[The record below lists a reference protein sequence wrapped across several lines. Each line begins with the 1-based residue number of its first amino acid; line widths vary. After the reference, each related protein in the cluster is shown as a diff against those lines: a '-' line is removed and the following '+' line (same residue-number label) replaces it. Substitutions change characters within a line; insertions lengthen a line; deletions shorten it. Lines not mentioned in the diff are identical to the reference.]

1 MWPFKTKPNRF
12 DVELAEVK
20 ALTESALTTVSS
32 PLYQVSDITLAPPID
47 PPIPHETNEQSI
59 YARPPQIDKF
69 PVVIGANLTGQY
81 VSNAFRL
88 CNSGWRY
95 QYVDLLDELLEND
108 PDTRAVV
115 RARVLGVAC
124 GRYTIAPAELG
135 QNATDS
141 ERELAKTIAA
151 DFEVEWVNIPF
162 LTQRLQQLA
171 WADWYGLAA
180 LEIKWEHPQSSRWE
194 IAELSF
200 IHSRRLNLT
209 NPNSWDVYVY
219 DQGLVG
225 PGPNNMGPTTGVY
238 GLPVSKYPG
247 KFIVHTP
254 ALSGQYPTRDGEGR
268 YVAFFMLLKRM
279 VERATAQDF
288 ERVIRPWVIGYFN
301 RKNQEGKELPVA
313 DKLDIALLQSALQA
327 LGSGSMNSAALP
339 NSVKIELLKA
349 AAAMSASEF
358 LSFLNRSIAKALLGQ
373 AFTTEP
379 GPNGNMATAEVADK
393 NTGKILEYS
402 VDALCD
408 TLRAHMAVPWL
419 QLNHPGVSKRFAPRI
434 VGNVSDLPKPA
445 ELMTMAAQG
454 ARIDMPIDIDDLAAR
469 THLKVLE
476 ADDTTG
482 RRTRI
487 VSEKAGPN
495 PTDDGEPLQQKTDG
509 AKPEPGKLVP
519 INGKPN
525 AAPSVAAQKNTKDR
539 L

>member
-1 MWPFKTKPNRF
+1 
-12 DVELAEVK
+12 
-20 ALTESALTTVSS
+20 
-32 PLYQVSDITLAPPID
+32 
-47 PPIPHETNEQSI
+47 
-59 YARPPQIDKF
+59 
-69 PVVIGANLTGQY
+69 
-81 VSNAFRL
+81 
-88 CNSGWRY
+88 
-95 QYVDLLDELLEND
+95 
-108 PDTRAVV
+108 
-115 RARVLGVAC
+115 
-124 GRYTIAPAELG
+124 
-135 QNATDS
+135 
-141 ERELAKTIAA
+141 
-151 DFEVEWVNIPF
+151 
-162 LTQRLQQLA
+162 
-171 WADWYGLAA
+171 
-180 LEIKWEHPQSSRWE
+180 
-194 IAELSF
+194 
-200 IHSRRLNLT
+200 
-209 NPNSWDVYVY
+209 
-219 DQGLVG
+219 
-225 PGPNNMGPTTGVY
+225 
-238 GLPVSKYPG
+238 
-247 KFIVHTP
+247 
-254 ALSGQYPTRDGEGR
+254 
-268 YVAFFMLLKRM
+268 MLLKRM

-288 ERVIRPWVIGYFN
+288 ERVIRPWVVGYFN

-349 AAAMSASEF
+349 AAAMSAAEF

-408 TLRAHMAVPWL
+408 TLRAYMAVPWL

-469 THLKVLE
+469 THLKILE

>member
-1 MWPFKTKPNRF
+1 MWPFKTKPTAF
-12 DVELAEVK
+12 EVEFAEVQ
-20 ALTESALTTVSS
+20 ALPESTAFDNVTSRIYPIEVE
-32 PLYQVSDITLAPPID
+32 ARPPID
-47 PPIPHETNEQSI
+47 PPIPQVNDQSI
-59 YARPPQIDKF
+59 YARPAQIDKF
-69 PVVIGANLTGQY
+69 PTVIGANLTGQY
-81 VSNAFRL
+81 VSSAFRL

-115 RARVLGVAC
+115 RARILGVAC
-124 GRYTIAPAELG
+124 GRYTIEPAELG
-135 QNATDS
+135 LNATDA
-141 ERELAKTIAA
+141 ERDLASAIAA
-151 DFEVEWVNIPF
+151 DFDVEWQNIPY
-162 LTQRLQQLA
+162 LRQRIQQLA
-171 WADWYGLAA
+171 WADWYGLSG
-180 LEIKWEHPQSSRWE
+180 LEIKWEHPESNRWE
-194 IAELSF
+194 IADLSF

-209 NPNSWDVYVY
+209 NPNSWDVFIY

-225 PGPNNMGPTTGVY
+225 PGPSYMGPTTGVY
-238 GLPVSKYPG
+238 GLPVAKFPG
-247 KFIVHTP
+247 QFIKNTP
-254 ALSGQYPTRDGEGR
+254 SLSGQYPTRDGEGR

-279 VERATAQDF
+279 VERASAQDF

-301 RKNQEGKELPVA
+301 RKMPEGSDMPLA
-313 DKLDIALLQSALQA
+313 DKLDIQLLQQSLQA

-339 NSVKIELLKA
+339 NSVKIEILKS
-349 AAAMSASEF
+349 AAAMSATEF

-402 VDALCD
+402 VGAMCD
-408 TLRAHMAVPWL
+408 TWRACLAIPWL
-419 QLNHPGVSKRFAPRI
+419 QLNHPGLSRRFAPRI

-445 ELMTMAAQG
+445 ELMIMAAAG

-476 ADDTTG
+476 KDDTKG

-495 PTDDGEPLQQKTDG
+495 PGEDGEPIQQKTD
-509 AKPEPGKLVP
+509 APKDGKLVP
-519 INGKPN
+519 INGKNN
-525 AAPSVAAQKNTKDR
+525 AAPSVAANKKP
-539 L
+539 